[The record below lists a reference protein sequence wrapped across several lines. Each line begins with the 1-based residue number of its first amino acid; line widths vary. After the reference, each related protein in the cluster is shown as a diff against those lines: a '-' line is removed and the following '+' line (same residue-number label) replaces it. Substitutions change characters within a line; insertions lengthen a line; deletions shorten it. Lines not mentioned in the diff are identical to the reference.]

1 MRGAGEGPQRVFTD
15 HGPVTGPRRQTQPA
29 DGPKKNCPMAARP
42 LKETVEGCGGELSP
56 RPLRGLVRTPGKEA
70 VEDPGKALSEEAL
83 GAPRTWK
90 SHLQV
95 PVRRQMRA
103 AQPGAASRAA
113 DPDTREVCVLS

>member
-1 MRGAGEGPQRVFTD
+1 
-15 HGPVTGPRRQTQPA
+15 
-29 DGPKKNCPMAARP
+29 MAARP

-113 DPDTREVCVLS
+113 NPDAREVCVLS